1 MAAEDTKFD
10 GIFLGIAQ
18 QSPGID
24 NILGSFFGFLRRK
37 TDFFSVEERAR
48 GVLLRHLE
56 EHAAIYQKEI
66 AVEKAVKA
74 AAPKPAPA
82 PAPAAVPI
90 PAPVPAPV
98 PAPRPKIE
106 EVTDDDVTASGA
118 GMPDKATATEIP
130 STDVE
135 AESEGKLKPNDG
147 NGGDT
152 DRYTWHQTL
161 EEVSWGYRRAF
172 LRQRAHEPRLSV

>member
-37 TDFFSVEERAR
+37 TDFFSVEDRAR
-48 GVLLRHLE
+48 SVLLRHLQ

-66 AVEKAVKA
+66 AAEKAVKA
-74 AAPKPAPA
+74 AAPKPAPS
-82 PAPAAVPI
+82 
-90 PAPVPAPV
+90 PAPVPAPAAASV
-98 PAPRPKIE
+98 PAPAPAPRPKIE
-106 EVTDDDVTASGA
+106 EVTEDDVTATGA

-130 STDVE
+130 STD
-135 AESEGKLKPNDG
+135 ADADSEGKIKPNDG

-161 EEVSWGYRRAF
+161 EEVGCGSLRAMGTGF
-172 LRQRAHEPRLSV
+172 H